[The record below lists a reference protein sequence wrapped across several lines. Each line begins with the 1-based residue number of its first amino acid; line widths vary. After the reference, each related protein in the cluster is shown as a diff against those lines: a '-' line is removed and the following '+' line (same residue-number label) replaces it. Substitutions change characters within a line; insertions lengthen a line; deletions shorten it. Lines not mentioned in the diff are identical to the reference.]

1 MAESFL
7 TSIEAKLVK
16 YDTDRK
22 QEDTDVLE
30 GLTKL
35 VPHMEAID
43 EILSETPMY
52 SNLGREIVDIRGLY
66 ETINRRFKYRIDYFK
81 TLYDLTYNKK

>member
-7 TSIEAKLVK
+7 ASIEEKLAK
-16 YDTDRK
+16 YDVDRK
-22 QEDTDVLE
+22 QEDTDILE
-30 GLTKL
+30 GLAIL
-35 VPHMEAID
+35 IPHMEAID
-43 EILSETPMY
+43 EILSKTPLY

-66 ETINRRFKYRIDYFK
+66 ETINRCFKYRIDYFK

>member
-1 MAESFL
+1 MDESFL
-7 TSIEAKLVK
+7 SSIEEKIAK
-16 YDTDRK
+16 YDADRK

-30 GLTKL
+30 GFTKL

-43 EILSETPMY
+43 EILSKTPMY
-52 SNLGREIVDIRGLY
+52 STLGRELSDIRDMY
-66 ETINRRFKYRIDYFK
+66 ESINRRFRHRIDYFK

>member
-1 MAESFL
+1 MDESFL
-7 TSIEAKLVK
+7 SSIEEKLAK
-16 YDTDRK
+16 YDADRK
-22 QEDTDVLE
+22 QEDTDILE

-43 EILSETPMY
+43 EILSKTPLY
-52 SNLGREIVDIRGLY
+52 SNLGREIADIRDIY